1 MADGGA
7 IVPADPCVDAENGDF
22 TLTNGVMM
30 NAGVGD
36 PRWNPAGGSTPSSEI
51 TVSDADAL
59 LTAISAGKKSITLE
73 DGAYDLSAAA
83 VVLNSPLTLQGGKGA
98 VVKGKFELAPG
109 ASAFTV
115 KGITLDGAGELDNAF
130 YVQDGASVISATLS
144 DVAISGYKNRLFYQ
158 DKETSTVGSLVIS
171 NAVVTDMGTSGD
183 FIDFRKGGLT
193 ALKVEK
199 STFANGIRTFARI
212 DAAVVCNSIVVENN
226 TFYNLCSVDSKDN
239 NGIFHIRST
248 SVTEAGAITVRNNL
262 FAGMHRAVE
271 EPSNAQGFPK
281 LVSKATASMAA
292 WTNYRHNY
300 FSDVDDSNEAY
311 SWWAYCEKDVAT
323 DEHGVVLTCDV
334 FKDAAAGDF
343 TVVHDLVASE
353 KVGDPRWIN
362 LNFENQNY

>member
-109 ASAFTV
+109 ATAFTV

-171 NAVVTDMGTSGD
+171 NAVVWWRTTPSSTS
-183 FIDFRKGGLT
+183 
-193 ALKVEK
+193 AP
-199 STFANGIRTFARI
+199 STARI
-212 DAAVVCNSIVVENN
+212 TTVSSTCAAR
-226 TFYNLCSVDSKDN
+226 
-239 NGIFHIRST
+239 RSPRRAPSRCATT
-248 SVTEAGAITVRNNL
+248 SSPACTVPLRNRPTP
-262 FAGMHRAVE
+262 RA
-271 EPSNAQGFPK
+271 SR
-281 LVSKATASMAA
+281 SS
-292 WTNYRHNY
+292 
-300 FSDVDDSNEAY
+300 
-311 SWWAYCEKDVAT
+311 
-323 DEHGVVLTCDV
+323 
-334 FKDAAAGDF
+334 
-343 TVVHDLVASE
+343 
-353 KVGDPRWIN
+353 
-362 LNFENQNY
+362 